1 MAKRYQVELSQEPER
16 FLEKAKKASA
26 KDGISFTGDA
36 SMGTFAV
43 LGVKGNYKIENKT
56 ALINITEKP
65 FLIPWGVVE
74 VMMRDF
80 FA

>member
-16 FLEKAKKASA
+16 FLEKAKEASA
-26 KDGISFTGDA
+26 KDGINFTGDA